1 MLLDGCGSNFITLP
15 YAFVCFDWFILHWW
29 KWINIQSQQRCFY
42 LWQMEFESVCCF
54 KNLLLRNCHFFIGHY
69 KAVFT
74 HSRKQI
80 NCIFHWK
87 FERKSPKLGSIT
99 TSSPAGAFWKI
110 VYPSFTSLWKISSFP
125 TPSVSFLFW
134 KMFWKDNFL
143 YLYANFT
150 IACEYDKDRMMENLS
165 QIWKLWPHY
174 HATS

>member
-1 MLLDGCGSNFITLP
+1 MSDEDIMNTGPLIQNQQQSEIHKKCMLIMLLDGCGSNFITLL

-69 KAVFT
+69 KAFFT

-80 NCIFHWK
+80 NCVFHWK
-87 FERKSPKLGSIT
+87 FKRKSPKLGSIT

-110 VYPSFTSLWKISSFP
+110 VYPSFTSL
-125 TPSVSFLFW
+125 
-134 KMFWKDNFL
+134 
-143 YLYANFT
+143 
-150 IACEYDKDRMMENLS
+150 
-165 QIWKLWPHY
+165 
-174 HATS
+174 